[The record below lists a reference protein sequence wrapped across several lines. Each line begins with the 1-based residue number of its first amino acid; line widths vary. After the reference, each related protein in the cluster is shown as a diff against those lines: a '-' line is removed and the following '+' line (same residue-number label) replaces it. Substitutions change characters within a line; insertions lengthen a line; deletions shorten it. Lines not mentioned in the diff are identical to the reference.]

1 MGIFWTEKTHKLLCN
16 KNYYYIMSWTKEQQR
31 EINEQNVESCI
42 RLEKILDDLGLKQ
55 HRREWKIITRLLD
68 DIKRTC

>member
-1 MGIFWTEKTHKLLCN
+1 
-16 KNYYYIMSWTKEQQR
+16 MSWTKEQQR

-42 RLEKILDDLGLKQ
+42 RLEKILDDLGVKQ